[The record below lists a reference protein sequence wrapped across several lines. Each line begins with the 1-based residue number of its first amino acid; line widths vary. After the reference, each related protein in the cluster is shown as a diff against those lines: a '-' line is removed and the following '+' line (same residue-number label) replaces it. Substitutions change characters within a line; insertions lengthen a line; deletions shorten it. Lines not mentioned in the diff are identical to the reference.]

1 MANPLVD
8 GHGPSMQSVYDVSTS
23 KEFELGTRGTLRD
36 GRVFYY
42 AKHTLSTTFTRGSL
56 LTQAAVVANHQN
68 RTVTAVAGQFTAT
81 IAIGATAMTA
91 GQYEDGY
98 LFIDSSTLG
107 IGQARKVKRNGAS
120 AGSTTETIDLYDFWR
135 VTATGTITGSL
146 QKNLYADLVVHPGNA
161 ILAGCPVGVPAVA
174 VPAGDT
180 TAQYFWIQTQ
190 GWAVVNCEGSV
201 TAGQTLSAA
210 TAATTDA
217 GQFKL
222 AAGAT
227 TADDHV
233 LALVIAPNGTDEHF
247 ALADLCI
254 RG

>member
-1 MANPLVD
+1 MAARFPLSVQ
-8 GHGPSMQSVYDVSTS
+8 GPYDVSTT
-23 KEFELGTRGTLRD
+23 KHFRLGTRATLED

-42 AKHTLSTTFTRGSL
+42 AKHSLSTTFSRGTL
-56 LTQAAVVANHQN
+56 LTQPAVVANHQN
-68 RTVTAVAGQFTAT
+68 RTSTAVAGQTTGT
-81 IAIGATAMTA
+81 IAIGATALTA

-98 LFIDSSTLG
+98 FFIDSATTG
-107 IGQARKVKRNGAS
+107 HGQGRQVRSNGAS
-120 AGSTTETIDLYDFWR
+120 AGSTTETIHIYEPWEA
-135 VTATGTITGSL
+135 TPTGTITGTL
-146 QKNLYADLVVHPGNA
+146 QKNLYADMVVHPGNA
-161 ILAGCPVGVPAVA
+161 ILAGCPSGVVVTAIG
-174 VPAGDT
+174 AGDT

-190 GWAVVNCEGSV
+190 GWCPVAVEGSV

-233 LALVIAPNGTDEHF
+233 LALVIAPNGTDEHY